1 MFKVFSYEI
10 EIESKFTPEKIYHDK
25 IKIDNWQVLKDELKN
40 FDQGL
45 SLVKKHKEDLEKQ
58 GYKINILYD
67 EVLKA
72 TIPDD
77 LHKKHILFYLQEYGT
92 GKKFEDLIPIM
103 TAYN

>member
-10 EIESKFTPEKIYHDK
+10 ERDYKFTPEKIYHYK
-25 IKIDNWQVLKDELKN
+25 IKIDNRQVLKDELKD

-45 SLVKKHKEDLEKQ
+45 FLVKKYKEDLEKQ
-58 GYKINILYD
+58 GYKVKILYD

-77 LHKKHILFYLQEYGT
+77 LHRKHILFHLQEYGT
-92 GKKFEDLIPIM
+92 GKKFEKTIPIM